1 MCMNLYHWIYVL
13 YYTMVVLVVIYIWF
27 VNDRTQRRMHILV
40 NIIKL

>member
-13 YYTMVVLVVIYIWF
+13 YFTMVVLVVIYTWF
-27 VNDRTQRRMHILV
+27 VNDRTQGRMHILV